1 MLSRDDFVFT
11 IGFDGDA
18 AVVNRRAK
26 AKYRGLSTMELA
38 KAGLFRAAYASAL
51 QSGDAGQMEEFLR
64 YYDSVAGTTYSVN
77 GDASRLFG
85 VAKENITK
93 TMEL

>member
-1 MLSRDDFVFT
+1 MFSRDDFVFT

-18 AVVNRRAK
+18 AVVDRRAK
-26 AKYRGLSTMELA
+26 AKYRGRSTMELA

-51 QSGDAGQMEEFLR
+51 YGDDAREMEEFLR
-64 YYDSVAGTTYSVN
+64 YYDSVAGTTYAVK